1 VEADLIMADNSHQG
15 NANKATVGTG
25 GTVKPAGQELS
36 TVKNANLAHQG
47 NANLAH

>member
-1 VEADLIMADNSHQG
+1 MADNSHIG

-25 GTVKPAGQELS
+25 GTPKPAGQELA

>member
-15 NANKATVGTG
+15 NANKATV